1 MTIFQQFNLT
11 PYFEEKVV
19 DFLKLYK
26 DEISFAK
33 EIGFAR
39 DSYRFP
45 ILHIEQ
51 VPAIIEGVARLY
63 TNPTIRL
70 ELAYFWEDIF
80 TSQHGIYVNPK
91 LLSLRNL
98 PDTIL
103 LNSFPY
109 GRIISLAY
117 IRVLVFRSSLKKQEI
132 RNEFPI

>member
-1 MTIFQQFNLT
+1 MTFFQNLNL
-11 PYFEEKVV
+11 PYFEEKVAH
-19 DFLKLYK
+19 FLELYK
-26 DEISFAK
+26 HEISFAK

-45 ILHIEQ
+45 ILRIEQ

-80 TSQHGIYVNPK
+80 TLRHGIYVNPK
-91 LLSLRNL
+91 LFSLRKL
-98 PDTIL
+98 PDSTL
-103 LNSFPY
+103 LNIIPY

-117 IRVLVFRSSLKKQEI
+117 IRVLVFRSSLKEQEL
-132 RNEFPI
+132 RNELTI